1 MSKESITIEDIIQS
15 YLERGFGSMN
25 KNDFEVWIFNEW
37 RKLQDKN
44 LSDYA
49 ISKELKISETKVK
62 RLRYEADLKYSSDN
76 DEKKLQEQFFKLL
89 ENAKYKKE
97 NSKLQFVI
105 KDKLLR
111 GYISDCLEKDGRF
124 MDSSFNANMV
134 SIYVDD
140 FSFLLEQFSKV
151 ERKKIIERAK
161 KEAEANHDFPITIS
175 DILKEMLINLAEE
188 KLGDKL
194 VNFTTQG
201 IIDFIEKFKKDKK

>member
-1 MSKESITIEDIIQS
+1 MELEEIIQS

-37 RKLQDKN
+37 RKLQDKKDKN

-76 DEKKLQEQFFKLL
+76 DEKKLQEQFFELL
-89 ENAKYKKE
+89 KNAKYKKE

-151 ERKKIIERAK
+151 ERKEIIERAK
-161 KEAEANHDFPITIS
+161 KEAEDNHDFPITIS